1 MCVCVCVACRFGGDH
16 FSFSRMSWI
25 KPNFMWMMYRSRWG
39 TKPYQDRVL
48 AVRITRAGFDHI
60 LSLAYTWETKKVA
73 GTKEPTLVR
82 LQWDPDH
89 DPRGDKLRRRAIQLG
104 LRREVIHR

>member
-1 MCVCVCVACRFGGDH
+1 MGGCVACRFGGDH

-60 LSLAYTWETKKVA
+60 LSLAYTRETKKEA